1 MVVHL
6 PSVGRHLCDGV
17 TAHLDPTVTDTHH
30 PGLVSTLSSD
40 RSTQDLLYPLT
51 LQRLNLQ
58 VAPTLTKKTPKNPPW
73 FFFSIQILPFSSPC
87 SRASSPRPLWQSSHL
102 GGAFSRSWS
111 GRHLQWRP
119 WSCWLRQVSCL
130 WSIYL
135 PSYII
140 PCPHGPKTSPSL
152 QGLG

>member
-40 RSTQDLLYPLT
+40 RSIQDPLYPLT

-58 VAPTLTKKTPKNPPW
+58 VAPTLTKKKTPKEPTLL
-73 FFFSIQILPFSSPC
+73 FFSLYKYSPFHHHAVGLVLPVPFGKVRTWAEHLADRDRGDTFSE
-87 SRASSPRPLWQSSHL
+87 
-102 GGAFSRSWS
+102 
-111 GRHLQWRP
+111 
-119 WSCWLRQVSCL
+119 
-130 WSIYL
+130 
-135 PSYII
+135 
-140 PCPHGPKTSPSL
+140 GPDL
-152 QGLG
+152 VD